1 VSQGEDFLL
10 ERMFKRRR
18 ERFDFV
24 IVDTRRFVGR
34 LILITPYGLVNILAY
49 EPATCPIV
57 PWCPFL
63 WN

>member
-1 VSQGEDFLL
+1 
-10 ERMFKRRR
+10 MFKRRR

-57 PWCPFL
+57 PWCSFL